1 MDRLL
6 TATTLL
12 AALGSGLIAG
22 AFFAFSAFVL
32 AALARLPA
40 RSGIAAM
47 QSIIVAIK
55 SPLFLTVFFGTAAL
69 AASWTKRKS
78 SPKIVFETP
87 SLPPTWRA
95 AGVHS
100 ISPCSL

>member
-22 AFFAFSAFVL
+22 AFFDFSAFVM

-40 RSGIAAM
+40 R
-47 QSIIVAIK
+47 
-55 SPLFLTVFFGTAAL
+55 
-69 AASWTKRKS
+69 
-78 SPKIVFETP
+78 
-87 SLPPTWRA
+87 
-95 AGVHS
+95 
-100 ISPCSL
+100 

>member
-1 MDRLL
+1 MDRRL

-40 RSGIAAM
+40 R
-47 QSIIVAIK
+47 
-55 SPLFLTVFFGTAAL
+55 
-69 AASWTKRKS
+69 
-78 SPKIVFETP
+78 
-87 SLPPTWRA
+87 
-95 AGVHS
+95 
-100 ISPCSL
+100 